1 MQEQHDLL
9 LLDQNQ
15 LVISLSKVL
24 DKLFANENF
33 DRQTHIQYI
42 SDLLLLH
49 PTANCLNGL
58 QLDHI
63 DFDFKLQQVMIKPAT
78 IPSSRKIKVD
88 DLSTTLYINS
98 VAQLDELDVKAIIW
112 NTLIIKAAVYLIALP
127 EIRPEL
133 FAKSFTEHFNTVKR
147 IFNRFRTANKIL
159 NHARNHQ
166 NAEEYRLLWDQYLPS
181 PKLTL
186 GEFVDYLDNLI
197 KQEQLNQFTKNLL
210 NDIRITFHYVLESK
224 AKIARE
230 SKDHNL
236 PVQYLDEEH
245 LIQEIFD
252 APDGGPKAK
261 PSTIEKQV
269 DEPNLRQIDVDPS
282 HYTPIAAYSE
292 SSQNYVLPLV
302 AKHIQRSEHLFTSSG
317 LYPNPSSI
325 RALLNALYQDYC
337 KQEPDSKVSLILML
351 AFLTGNKVQE
361 WMRCQSKRVENLNAR
376 QKLCLLN
383 DQYFLQSRFSIFEQK
398 DFHSPHALLNQTVS
412 LEIPIPNQF
421 VEALRHGEKIIE
433 EDLQQKLRQLRKELY
448 IPKLSLVK
456 LSSLLHHTILEQT
469 GNKQLA
475 DIITGIDANQSSS
488 ISYCHHNV
496 QFLQQKYLLTINE
509 LCQSLS
515 NEYQGIKL
523 TDISSN
529 FGSQK
534 APNGSVIVNIFSILH
549 YQILIQAEDDW
560 LAKFKHYSVWM
571 WHFLL
576 LFTAAR
582 PVSEFPGFLK
592 SFNINRKIMI
602 ISDKEIGGRQGN
614 GRIIP
619 LSDFVLDELDK
630 YLEFIKNFK
639 KYIRVSHPQIAV
651 NIQEIFDSKI
661 PLLHTIEH
669 DQLIPL
675 TPSLVNNI
683 HPQLAL
689 DYPNWHRHTARAFLT
704 HKIDE
709 HEILALFGHEPMQ
722 QEAAHQYSSLA
733 FSQYAKVANTLGQMK
748 DAFKITGINL
758 NAII

>member
-361 WMRCQSKRVENLNAR
+361 
-376 QKLCLLN
+376 
-383 DQYFLQSRFSIFEQK
+383 
-398 DFHSPHALLNQTVS
+398 
-412 LEIPIPNQF
+412 
-421 VEALRHGEKIIE
+421 
-433 EDLQQKLRQLRKELY
+433 
-448 IPKLSLVK
+448 
-456 LSSLLHHTILEQT
+456 
-469 GNKQLA
+469 
-475 DIITGIDANQSSS
+475 
-488 ISYCHHNV
+488 
-496 QFLQQKYLLTINE
+496 
-509 LCQSLS
+509 
-515 NEYQGIKL
+515 
-523 TDISSN
+523 
-529 FGSQK
+529 
-534 APNGSVIVNIFSILH
+534 
-549 YQILIQAEDDW
+549 
-560 LAKFKHYSVWM
+560 
-571 WHFLL
+571 
-576 LFTAAR
+576 
-582 PVSEFPGFLK
+582 
-592 SFNINRKIMI
+592 
-602 ISDKEIGGRQGN
+602 
-614 GRIIP
+614 
-619 LSDFVLDELDK
+619 
-630 YLEFIKNFK
+630 
-639 KYIRVSHPQIAV
+639 
-651 NIQEIFDSKI
+651 
-661 PLLHTIEH
+661 
-669 DQLIPL
+669 
-675 TPSLVNNI
+675 
-683 HPQLAL
+683 
-689 DYPNWHRHTARAFLT
+689 
-704 HKIDE
+704 
-709 HEILALFGHEPMQ
+709 
-722 QEAAHQYSSLA
+722 
-733 FSQYAKVANTLGQMK
+733 
-748 DAFKITGINL
+748 
-758 NAII
+758 

>member
-1 MQEQHDLL
+1 MQEQPDLH

-15 LVISLSKVL
+15 LAIFLSKIL
-24 DKLFANENF
+24 DKLFANENL
-33 DRQTHIQYI
+33 DRQIHIQYI

-49 PTANCLNGL
+49 PTANCLSGL
-58 QLDHI
+58 QLDYI
-63 DFDFKLQQVMIKPAT
+63 NFDLKLKQEKIKPTA

-98 VAQLDELDVKAIIW
+98 VAQLAESHVIAITW
-112 NTLIIKAAVYLIALP
+112 NALIIKAAIYLIALP
-127 EIRPEL
+127 EIKPEL

-159 NHARNHQ
+159 NHSRNHQ
-166 NAEEYRLLWDQYLPS
+166 NAKEYRLLWDQYLPS
-181 PKLTL
+181 PKLSL
-186 GEFVDYLDNLI
+186 AEFVDYLDNLMQ
-197 KQEQLNQFTKNLL
+197 QEELNQFTKNLL
-210 NDIRITFHYVLESK
+210 NDIRITFNYVLESK

-236 PVQYLDEEH
+236 PTKFLDEDH
-245 LIQEIFD
+245 LIKEIFD
-252 APDGGPKAK
+252 TPDSGPRAK
-261 PSTIEKQV
+261 PSTIEKLV
-269 DEPNLRQIDVDPS
+269 DEPKLREIDVDPS
-282 HYTPIAAYSE
+282 HYTPLASYSE
-292 SSQNYVLPLV
+292 SSQSYVLPLV

-317 LYPNPSSI
+317 LFPNPSSI
-325 RALLNALYQDYC
+325 RALLRALYQDYC

-351 AFLTGNKVQE
+351 AFLTGNRVQE
-361 WMRCQSKRVENLNAR
+361 WMSCQSKRVESLNTR

-383 DQYFLQSRFSIFEQK
+383 DQYYLRSKFSIFEQK
-398 DFHSPHALLNQTVS
+398 DFHSPHSLLNQTVS
-412 LEIPIPNQF
+412 LDIPIPNQF
-421 VEALRHGEKIIE
+421 IQALQHGEKIVE
-433 EDLQQKLRQLRKELY
+433 ADLQQKLNKLRKKLH

-488 ISYCHHNV
+488 ISYSHHNV

-509 LCQSLS
+509 LCTSLS
-515 NEYQGIKL
+515 REYQDINL
-523 TDISSN
+523 TNITSN

-534 APNGSVIVNIFSILH
+534 APKGSVIVNIFSILH
-549 YQILIQAEDDW
+549 YQILIQVEDDW
-560 LAKFKHYSVWM
+560 LAKFKYYSVWM

-592 SFNINRKIMI
+592 SFNIKRKIMI

-619 LSDFVLDELDK
+619 LSDFVVDELSK
-630 YLEFIKNFK
+630 YLEFLKICK
-639 KYIRVSHPQIAV
+639 KYIRISHPQITV
-651 NIQEIFDSKI
+651 SIQEIFDSKI
-661 PLLHTIEH
+661 PLLHTIKH

-733 FSQYAKVANTLGQMK
+733 FSQYAKVANTLEQMK